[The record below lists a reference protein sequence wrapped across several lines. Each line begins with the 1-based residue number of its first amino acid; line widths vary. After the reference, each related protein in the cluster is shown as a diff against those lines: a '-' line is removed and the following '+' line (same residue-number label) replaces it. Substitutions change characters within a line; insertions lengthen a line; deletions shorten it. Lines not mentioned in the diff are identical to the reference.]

1 MLAGA
6 GLGVAEEGGGILL
19 EPRGRVVWGLV
30 LECSSSSNSR
40 MAWSRTRREERRALY
55 QMEMMIRTC

>member
-1 MLAGA
+1 M
-6 GLGVAEEGGGILL
+6 AEKGGGILL
-19 EPRGRVVWGLV
+19 GPGGIVVWEVV

-40 MAWSRTRREERRALY
+40 MTWSRTRREERRGLY